1 MDGFCSF
8 KGCAAL
14 LRRGAKRWRD
24 FSLGVCRIYRK
35 AVKGLSPGWR
45 LCGTLG
51 ARYQKGNSSEGAED
65 SLQAPGYRAVGPTK
79 MTLTCKASF
88 RPFRAVRV

>member
-35 AVKGLSPGWR
+35 R
-45 LCGTLG
+45 L
-51 ARYQKGNSSEGAED
+51 QD
-65 SLQAPGYRAVGPTK
+65 SAQEPVGFTAK
-79 MTLTCKASF
+79 
-88 RPFRAVRV
+88 R